1 MPSRRHV
8 LGSISAVGAT
18 SLAGCIGSQDTD
30 SGTTTDYKWPTEG
43 GDHRNSRA
51 VPDGVAPREEPTV
64 EWRTDLRSSLANG
77 EPIVTNSTVLVNT
90 GRDILA
96 IDRETAERRWSI
108 DPDNRP
114 FRYSGAPAV
123 LDGTVYAPEERTL
136 TARSIASGEVRWR
149 HEFDR
154 IFSRSSPV
162 VVERSDGPL
171 VYAAAG
177 NTVKAIDGDTG
188 ESQWEQEINGIV
200 QHSIAYWPAGLYVA
214 TTGGELYAIT
224 RQGFVD
230 WRRTI
235 ESGIKSAPIVFT
247 SDDHRTGTGVA
258 VATGRGSVQ
267 YFDHQGT
274 LGWEASLPSFGED
287 GLAIAHR
294 TLLARSGSVLVALD
308 PNDGSERWRVD
319 LGNGARNPPIAIGD
333 TVYVGGDR
341 FRGFDIDGGYG
352 VRTHRIGAQRFE
364 RDLPGTVEFLTAA
377 DGKMFVT
384 TDVGAA
390 DKETAELVVYS

>member
-136 TARSIASGEVRWR
+136 TARSIASGGGSLASRVRPHLQPEFPRCSRAQRWATSVRCCWEYGQSYRRR
-149 HEFDR
+149 HGR
-154 IFSRSSPV
+154 V
-162 VVERSDGPL
+162 AVG
-171 VYAAAG
+171 AG
-177 NTVKAIDGDTG
+177 N
-188 ESQWEQEINGIV
+188 
-200 QHSIAYWPAGLYVA
+200 
-214 TTGGELYAIT
+214 
-224 RQGFVD
+224 
-230 WRRTI
+230 
-235 ESGIKSAPIVFT
+235 
-247 SDDHRTGTGVA
+247 
-258 VATGRGSVQ
+258 
-267 YFDHQGT
+267 
-274 LGWEASLPSFGED
+274 
-287 GLAIAHR
+287 
-294 TLLARSGSVLVALD
+294 
-308 PNDGSERWRVD
+308 
-319 LGNGARNPPIAIGD
+319 
-333 TVYVGGDR
+333 
-341 FRGFDIDGGYG
+341 
-352 VRTHRIGAQRFE
+352 
-364 RDLPGTVEFLTAA
+364 
-377 DGKMFVT
+377 
-384 TDVGAA
+384 
-390 DKETAELVVYS
+390 